1 MRHFSSF
8 VFMLNQN
15 HSAGPVIRAVAG
27 AILVLSIGM
36 ASGRPDTGCDICDS
50 RVVLSGQFHLEA
62 GRNVPPIAGLPP
74 GGERAFR
81 SNITGKQFSL
91 AVSQLNPG
99 RYTAVIGVAETV
111 FDHAGARRFD
121 IACGNRAVASN
132 LDVFA
137 VSGGLARA
145 FFITNL
151 INFPGDGQ
159 NGPLV
164 FTFTGRVNDA
174 ELNWFELRDAAGQTV
189 LFRPAADLVGS
200 FDAAARQI
208 PAVTGPEIWKDMA
221 QPVDTRVA
229 DLLCRLSLAEKV
241 AQMGNAAPA
250 IPRLGIPAYNYWNEA
265 LHGVARAGAATVFP
279 QAIGAAATW
288 DAPLLHAEAEVIAT
302 EARAKYN
309 DYAGSHHG
317 DTDEYHGLTFW
328 SPNLNI
334 FRDPRWGRGQETYGE
349 DPYLTGTMGV
359 AFIRGLQGDDPR
371 QLRALACAK
380 HFVVHSGPEPT
391 RHSFD
396 AQPPERDLYET
407 YLPHFEMAVRDGRV
421 GGVMGSYNSI
431 FGVPACANS
440 FLLTD
445 VLRRQWGFDGY
456 IVSDCGAIDDIFA
469 HHKFTATPEEAAA
482 AAAKAGCDI
491 CCGNDYGA
499 LTRAAKEGL
508 ITAGEIDRALG
519 YALKARF
526 RLGLFNP
533 SAVSPYAAITL
544 AQNDTPAHEALAL
557 QVARESVV
565 LLQNDG
571 LLPLDRTRFK
581 RIAVI
586 GMNADSIPALVGN
599 YNGTPARPVTL
610 LAGIRRVAG
619 PGVGVVYAPG
629 CPLACHPGGD
639 PAEAGLMA
647 AAVAVARTAD
657 VIIYAGGI
665 SAELE
670 GEESPD
676 DSTCDGFKGGDRT
689 RIELPPGQTTLLQ
702 ALQATGKPVV
712 FVNCSG
718 SAVAMPWAVTH
729 LPAIVQAWYPG
740 EQGGQAV
747 AEVLFGEVN
756 PGGRLPVTFYQSTA
770 DLPDFSDY
778 GMSHRTYRY
787 FDGQPE
793 FAFGHG
799 LSYTRFDY
807 GDARLNATRFQPDG
821 MVKVSFTLENTG
833 ARDGDE
839 VAQVYF
845 HQVHSARPQ
854 ARLALCGFTRLH
866 LPKGTGA
873 LVTVDIPVQRF
884 RQWDTVRKQ
893 YVVEPG
899 KYELLI
905 GGGSDDIRRRTTLKV
920 EAAK

>member
-1 MRHFSSF
+1 
-8 VFMLNQN
+8 MLNQN
-15 HSAGPVIRAVAG
+15 YSAGLVIRAIAG
-27 AILVLSIGM
+27 AILVLSIGL
-36 ASGRPDTGCDICDS
+36 ASGQPDTGCNACDS
-50 RVVLSGQFHLEA
+50 RVVLSGQFQLDE

-74 GGERAFR
+74 GRENGFR
-81 SNITGKQFSL
+81 SHISGKQFTL
-91 AVSQLNPG
+91 AISQLNPG
-99 RYTAVIGVAETV
+99 RYTSVIGMAETV

-121 IACGNRAVASN
+121 ITDGDRVIASN

-145 FFITNL
+145 LFITNQ
-151 INFPGDGQ
+151 INYAGEGR
-159 NGPLV
+159 NSPLV
-164 FTFTGRVNDA
+164 FTFTGRVNQA
-174 ELNWFELRDAAGQTV
+174 ELNSFELRDAAGQTV
-189 LFRPAADLVGS
+189 LLRQAADLAES

-208 PAVTGPEIWKDMA
+208 PEVTGPEIWKDMT
-221 QPVDTRVA
+221 QPADARAA
-229 DLLCRLSLAEKV
+229 DLLHRLSLAEKV

-265 LHGVARAGAATVFP
+265 LHGVARAGVATVFP

-288 DAPLLHAEAEVIAT
+288 DVPLLHAEAEVIST

-309 DYAGSHHG
+309 DYAGSHHR

-359 AFIRGLQGDDPR
+359 AFIRGLQGDDSR

-407 YLPHFEMAVRDGRV
+407 YLPHFERAVRDGHV

-469 HHKFTATPEEAAA
+469 HHKYTATPEEAAA

-508 ITAGEIDRALG
+508 ISGTEIDRALG

-526 RLGLFNP
+526 RLGLFDP
-533 SAVSPYAAITL
+533 PAASPYAGITL

-571 LLPLDRTRFK
+571 LLPLGRNRLK

-619 PGVGVVYAPG
+619 PGVEVVFAPG
-629 CPLACHPGGD
+629 CPLADHPGGD

-689 RIELPPGQTTLLQ
+689 RIELPPGQTALLQ
-702 ALQATGKPVV
+702 ALHATGKPVV

-740 EQGGQAV
+740 EQGGRAV

-778 GMSHRTYRY
+778 AMSHRTYRY
-787 FDGQPE
+787 FDGKPE

-807 GDARLNATRFQPDG
+807 GDVRLNAVRFQPAG

-845 HQVHSARPQ
+845 RQVHSVRPQ

-866 LPKGTGA
+866 LPKGTSA
-873 LVTVDIPVQRF
+873 LVTVDIPVERF

-899 KYELLI
+899 KYELLV
-905 GGGSDDIRRRTTLKV
+905 GGASDDIRLRTTLKV
-920 EAAK
+920 DAAK